1 MPVTYPT
8 PGSPKC
14 RRVRRLTTL
23 RLIREGRFPAPDGYP
38 PRGAP
43 IKTAEDVYTRM
54 APYAAREVVEVL
66 WLLCLDTQ
74 SRVVGEAPEL
84 ITRGLLN
91 SSLVHPRE
99 VFCAAI
105 TARAA
110 GVIVVHNHPSGDPTP
125 SVEDRTITRQLL
137 AAGKLLDI
145 PMYDHVIIG
154 EGRYL
159 SFAEAGLL

>member
-1 MPVTYPT
+1 MKRTNYPAT
-8 PGSPKC
+8 TRP
-14 RRVRRLTTL
+14 RRVARRLTTL
-23 RLIREGRFPAPDGYP
+23 RLVREGGFPAPEGYP
-38 PRGAP
+38 SRGTP
-43 IKTAEDVYTRM
+43 IRAGEDVYARM
-54 APYAAREVVEVL
+54 APYAAREIVEVL

-74 SRVVGEAPEL
+74 SRVIGDAPEV

-105 TARAA
+105 AARAA

-125 SVEDRTITRQLL
+125 SSEDRAVTRQLV
-137 AAGKLLDI
+137 AAGCLLDM
-145 PMYDHVIIG
+145 PVYDHVIIG